1 MPEELMIRC
10 EDCGLVFNKIT
21 YPECPRCRHLRRKAS
36 DILPGALGR
45 ADGVDAGAGVA
56 VVQAFLGWALPL
68 ILAFLAGGAS
78 FMIGVNLSAGLPW
91 NEAPLAVFRVP
102 QPYVVWKKSAA
113 PAPTEVPATVTAPA
127 TGMQGA
133 APASDVLAMDGLE
146 KSLDE
151 SNRVSFEG
159 TIRNVSSVAIESARI
174 TVAGFDATGTELQSD
189 WMMLAPTKLEPGESG
204 KFRLKVVNH
213 PSIEQ
218 YVFKATWTQPV
229 ETQIKVL
236 STLTPPPA
244 P

>member
-36 DILPGALGR
+36 DILPGVGGR
-45 ADGVDAGAGVA
+45 ADGSGAGAA
-56 VVQAFLGWALPL
+56 MVQAFLGWALPL

-91 NEAPLAVFRVP
+91 NEAPLAVFHVP
-102 QPYVVWKKSAA
+102 QPYVVWKKTAAGPAQASTTA
-113 PAPTEVPATVTAPA
+113 PAPVAPA
-127 TGMQGA
+127 EA
-133 APASDVLAMDGLE
+133 ASGSETLSMDALT

-159 TIRNVSSVAIESARI
+159 TIRNVSSVAIESARV

-213 PSIEQ
+213 PSVEQ

-229 ETQIKVL
+229 ERQIKVL
-236 STLTPPPA
+236 STIAPPA
-244 P
+244 AP

>member
-36 DILPGALGR
+36 DILPGLGGR
-45 ADGVDAGAGVA
+45 IDGVGPGAGV
-56 VVQAFLGWALPL
+56 VMVQAFLGWALPL

-102 QPYVVWKKSAA
+102 QPYVVWKKSAVAADTAATPA
-113 PAPTEVPATVTAPA
+113 PA
-127 TGMQGA
+127 QA
-133 APASDVLAMDGLE
+133 APTQSAEAGETLVMDGLT
-146 KSLDE
+146 KGVDE

-174 TVAGFDATGTELQSD
+174 TVAGFDAAGTELQSD
-189 WMMLAPTKLEPGESG
+189 WMMLAPTKLAPGESG

-229 ETQIKVL
+229 EKQIKAL
-236 STLTPPPA
+236 STITPPA
-244 P
+244 AQ

>member
-36 DILPGALGR
+36 DILPGVGGR
-45 ADGVDAGAGVA
+45 VEGGGTGAGAA
-56 VVQAFLGWALPL
+56 MAQAFLGWALPL

-102 QPYVVWKKSAA
+102 QPYVVWKKVATPGPTETRGSA
-113 PAPTEVPATVTAPA
+113 PAPAPA
-127 TGMQGA
+127 AQATAGG
-133 APASDVLAMDGLE
+133 DVLAMDALAKG
-146 KSLDE
+146 LDE
-151 SNRVSFEG
+151 SNRVSFDG
-159 TIRNVSSVAIESARI
+159 TIRNVSNVAIESARI

-229 ETQIKVL
+229 EKQLRVL
-236 STLTPPPA
+236 STIAPPA
-244 P
+244 AQ